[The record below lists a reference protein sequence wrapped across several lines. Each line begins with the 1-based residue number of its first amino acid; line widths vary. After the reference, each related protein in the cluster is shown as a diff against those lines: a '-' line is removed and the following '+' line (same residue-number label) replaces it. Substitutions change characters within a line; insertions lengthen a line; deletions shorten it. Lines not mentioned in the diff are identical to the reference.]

1 MSDPHPTG
9 SLAQFRSLMRSFV
22 LDPGLLFGQ
31 FLSAE
36 HRLQVITQ
44 EVGQTCD
51 RIFTPV
57 VTLCTF
63 LGQILSDD
71 HTCQAAVNRLIAWRV
86 ARGLPPCSADTG
98 GYCKARQRCLRRS
111 CRDWCAT
118 PPTDSSSR
126 PPTAGSSTAAP
137 SRWSMARRSP
147 CPIPRRIRPPT
158 PSTAIKPPAVASRC
172 PHCRVAQSGHRRRS
186 RRGDRSAQGE
196 TFRRKR
202 AAAQPAWTAETGRHC
217 PDRPW
222 SLLLFR
228 GGAAVGSRCGCRH
241 AAAHEPTGG
250 LPLWPSSGTRGSH
263 GGVDQAPTCPLDGSG
278 DLRHNPRDADHP

>member
-98 GYCKARQRCLRRS
+98 GYCKASRHCLRRS
-111 CRDWCAT
+111 CRDWCKRT
-118 PPTDSSSR
+118 PA
-126 PPTAGSSTAAP
+126 AG
-137 SRWSMARRSP
+137 
-147 CPIPRRIRPPT
+147 PRRLALPRPRRHAGRWLDGLHARYPGE
-158 PSTAIKPPAVASRC
+158 SGRLPPARQSSPRLWLPDR

-196 TFRRKR
+196 TLRRKR
-202 AAAQPAWTAETGRHC
+202 STAQPAWTAENGET
-217 PDRPW
+217 
-222 SLLLFR
+222 
-228 GGAAVGSRCGCRH
+228 
-241 AAAHEPTGG
+241 
-250 LPLWPSSGTRGSH
+250 LP
-263 GGVDQAPTCPLDGSG
+263 
-278 DLRHNPRDADHP
+278 